1 MGKVIGIDLGTTNS
15 CVAVMDGKSPKVI
28 ENAEGMRTTPSIVA
42 FTDDGERLV
51 GQPAKRQ
58 AVTNPENTIFAV
70 KRLIGRR
77 YDDPTVEKDKK
88 LVPYKIVKASNGDAW
103 VEADGQTYSP
113 SQVSAFILQKMKET
127 AEAHLGQKVDQAVIT
142 VPAYF
147 NDAQRQATKDAGKIA
162 GLEVLRIINEP
173 TAAALAYGLDK
184 SKNGT
189 IAVYDLG
196 GGTFDV
202 SILEIGDG
210 VFEVKSTN
218 GDTFLGGE
226 DFDMRLVG
234 YLADEFQKEQGINLR
249 NDKLALQRLK
259 EAAEKAKIE
268 LSSTTQTEINLPFIT
283 ADASGPKHLTM
294 KLTRAKFEALV
305 DDLIQ
310 KTIEPCRKA
319 LKDAGLSA
327 AEINEVVLVGG
338 MTRMPK
344 VQEVVKQLFGKE
356 PHKGVNPDE
365 VVAIGA
371 AIQAGVLQGDVK
383 DVLLLDVTPLSLGIE
398 TLGGVFT
405 RIIERNTTI
414 PTKKSQVFSTA
425 EDNQGA
431 VTIRVFQGEREM
443 AADNKMLGQF
453 DLMGIPPAP
462 RGMPQIEVTF
472 DIDANGIVNVS
483 AKDKATNKEQQ
494 IRIQASGGLSD
505 SDIEKMVK
513 DAEANAAED
522 KKRREAVDAKNHADA
537 LVHSTEK
544 ALAEHGSKVG
554 EPERKAIEDA
564 LADLKEALKGDDAEA
579 IKTKTN
585 TLAQASMKLGEA
597 MYTQQAE
604 ADAAKDAAKDD
615 VVDAEFTEVDDDK
628 TNKKS
633 A

>member
-15 CVAVMDGKSPKVI
+15 CVAVMDGKNAKVI

-42 FTDDGERLV
+42 FSDDGERLV

-58 AVTNPENTIFAV
+58 AVTNPERTFFAV
-70 KRLIGRR
+70 KRLVGRR
-77 YDDPTVEKDKK
+77 YDDPMVEKDKK

-103 VEADGQTYSP
+103 VEADGKTYSP

-127 AEAHLGQKVDQAVIT
+127 AEAHLGQKVEQAVIT

-184 SKNGT
+184 SKSGT

-226 DFDMRLVG
+226 DFDMRLVS

-283 ADASGPKHLTM
+283 ADQTGPKHLTM
-294 KLTRAKFEALV
+294 KLTRSKFEALV
-305 DDLIQ
+305 DDLVQ

-319 LKDAGLSA
+319 LKDAGLTA
-327 AEINEVVLVGG
+327 AEIGEVVLVGG

-405 RIIERNTTI
+405 RIIDRNTTI

-425 EDNQGA
+425 EDNQNA

-443 AADNKMLGQF
+443 AADNKVLGQF

-483 AKDKATNKEQQ
+483 AKDKATGKEQQ
-494 IRIQASGGLSD
+494 IRIQASGGLSEA
-505 SDIEKMVK
+505 DIQKMVK

-522 KKRREAVDAKNHADA
+522 KKRREAVDAKNHADS

-554 EPERKAIEDA
+554 ETERRAIEDA
-564 LADLKEALKGDDAEA
+564 VSDLKEALKGDDAEA
-579 IKTKTN
+579 IKAKTN

-597 MYTQQAE
+597 MYKQAAE

-628 TNKKS
+628 NNKKS